1 MYDILNFV
9 DFCNSLGFFAF
20 DDDESSSFGVG
31 MNNGVRDCWLMLP
44 TQNQQKCITMYHWE
58 ALEHISMHR
67 FSLKMCI
74 ELSSIAKRWSDMND
88 TVAGNF
94 EGLKQSL
101 MKGTFFGK

>member
-1 MYDILNFV
+1 MKYVILNVVGF
-9 DFCNSLGFFAF
+9 FNSLGFFAF

-44 TQNQQKCITMYHWE
+44 KQNQQKCITMYHWE

-67 FSLKMCI
+67 SSLKMCI
-74 ELSSIAKRWSDMND
+74 ELSTIAKRWSDRND

-94 EGLKQSL
+94 YGLQKTS
-101 MKGTFFGK
+101 F